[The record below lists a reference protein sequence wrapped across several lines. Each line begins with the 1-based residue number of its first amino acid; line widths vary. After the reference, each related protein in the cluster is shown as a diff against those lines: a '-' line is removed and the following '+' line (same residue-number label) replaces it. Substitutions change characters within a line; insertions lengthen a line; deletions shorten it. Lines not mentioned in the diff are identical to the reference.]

1 MERYYRIIS
10 QWVNSGYI
18 SRAHAMQLLEI
29 PDDVRGYS
37 LMNRDLNAVLAVID
51 DCIEKDIYDIPIYIN
66 TSLLKEEIVS
76 TLLSL
81 KAAQN
86 PENEVDI
93 QKLQRLMYE
102 AEKMKQN
109 AMTSAEFAATQSL
122 QEELTAAIPGIQQ
135 MAISEGSQLGL
146 EAAVQQQQNEQ
157 AQQNKQQQE
166 IMATSDVNEKTDI
179 DNGNEAAQEL
189 LSLGKKFYKNN
200 KEKR

>member
-1 MERYYRIIS
+1 
-10 QWVNSGYI
+10 
-18 SRAHAMQLLEI
+18 MQLLEI

-93 QKLQRLMYE
+93 EKLQRLMYE
-102 AEKMKQN
+102 AEAMNKN

-135 MAISEGSQLGL
+135 QAIQEGCKLGL
-146 EAAVQQQQNEQ
+146 DAAIQQQQTEQVQQNEQ
-157 AQQNKQQQE
+157 AQNNTQQE
-166 IMATSDVNEKTDI
+166 TMATSDINEKTDI
-179 DNGNEAAQEL
+179 DNGNAAVEL
-189 LSLGKKFYKNN
+189 LALGKKFYKN
-200 KEKR
+200 KK